1 MIQTMLQ
8 FMKRKIIIP
17 TAILCLFAAIFSFRY
32 AFPSDETLREDK
44 KKNIL
49 FAVMAGIQR
58 THFSPKEIND
68 SLSSQVYYKVLTN
81 LDYDKKFFTQ
91 GDINR
96 LKKYQFDIDDQ
107 IKAGSTEF
115 FDTLNE
121 IFSKRID
128 SAQVYYKEILS
139 QPFSFDVNDSIEL
152 NGELLSYTADESELR
167 KRWEVYLKYR
177 VLSRY
182 VDSKNNQEKDTT
194 KNAEKKSDAVLE
206 KEAREGVLKNQDMF
220 FKRLRKIKDKD
231 RYTIYINSI
240 TNVMDP
246 HTDFLPP
253 KEKAMFDENMS
264 GSFYG
269 IGAQLQESEGKI
281 KIVAIIT
288 GSPCWKQG
296 ELKAGDEILKVAQGD
311 ANPVD
316 IQGYDIDDVVN
327 MIRGNKGTEV
337 RLTVKKVDGS
347 IRVIPIIRGEVK
359 REEVFARSAIIKN
372 KSGNIGYIY
381 LPEFY
386 ADFNHISNRR
396 CAEDVAIEVMK
407 LKNAGVSGII
417 LDLRNNGGGS
427 LQDVIDM
434 AGLFIDKGPIVQVKT
449 SGSAPEQ
456 MNDRR
461 GGTLYD
467 GPLAILVNQS
477 SASASE
483 IMAAAMQD
491 YNRAIVVGST
501 TFGKGTVQRFVS
513 LDDLMRYQNIK
524 ISDTLGALKVTVQKF
539 YRINGGSTQLKG
551 VTPDVVLPDIYQEIA
566 IGERRDKFAMP
577 WDEIAPASYTPI
589 ANQVDFSK
597 LAKLSEKRVKANPT
611 FQLIAQSALD
621 LKKKE
626 HSNVY
631 PLKEDAYKKALEDA
645 TANSKRMEEL
655 DKKAVLLSI
664 ENLKEDMPRIE
675 MDSVSIAKNE
685 EWLKALKKDIYI
697 SETVN
702 ILDDWNGM
710 LPKLN
715 TKNAKK

>member
-32 AFPSDETLREDK
+32 AFPADETLREDK

-240 TNVMDP
+240 TNVM
-246 HTDFLPP
+246 
-253 KEKAMFDENMS
+253 
-264 GSFYG
+264 
-269 IGAQLQESEGKI
+269 
-281 KIVAIIT
+281 
-288 GSPCWKQG
+288 
-296 ELKAGDEILKVAQGD
+296 
-311 ANPVD
+311 
-316 IQGYDIDDVVN
+316 
-327 MIRGNKGTEV
+327 
-337 RLTVKKVDGS
+337 
-347 IRVIPIIRGEVK
+347 
-359 REEVFARSAIIKN
+359 
-372 KSGNIGYIY
+372 
-381 LPEFY
+381 
-386 ADFNHISNRR
+386 
-396 CAEDVAIEVMK
+396 
-407 LKNAGVSGII
+407 
-417 LDLRNNGGGS
+417 
-427 LQDVIDM
+427 
-434 AGLFIDKGPIVQVKT
+434 
-449 SGSAPEQ
+449 
-456 MNDRR
+456 
-461 GGTLYD
+461 
-467 GPLAILVNQS
+467 
-477 SASASE
+477 
-483 IMAAAMQD
+483 
-491 YNRAIVVGST
+491 
-501 TFGKGTVQRFVS
+501 
-513 LDDLMRYQNIK
+513 
-524 ISDTLGALKVTVQKF
+524 
-539 YRINGGSTQLKG
+539 
-551 VTPDVVLPDIYQEIA
+551 
-566 IGERRDKFAMP
+566 
-577 WDEIAPASYTPI
+577 
-589 ANQVDFSK
+589 
-597 LAKLSEKRVKANPT
+597 
-611 FQLIAQSALD
+611 
-621 LKKKE
+621 
-626 HSNVY
+626 
-631 PLKEDAYKKALEDA
+631 
-645 TANSKRMEEL
+645 
-655 DKKAVLLSI
+655 
-664 ENLKEDMPRIE
+664 
-675 MDSVSIAKNE
+675 
-685 EWLKALKKDIYI
+685 
-697 SETVN
+697 
-702 ILDDWNGM
+702 
-710 LPKLN
+710 
-715 TKNAKK
+715 

>member
-1 MIQTMLQ
+1 
-8 FMKRKIIIP
+8 
-17 TAILCLFAAIFSFRY
+17 
-32 AFPSDETLREDK
+32 
-44 KKNIL
+44 
-49 FAVMAGIQR
+49 IQR

-316 IQGYDIDDVVN
+316 IQGYDIDDVVS

-347 IRVIPIIRGEVK
+347 
-359 REEVFARSAIIKN
+359 
-372 KSGNIGYIY
+372 
-381 LPEFY
+381 
-386 ADFNHISNRR
+386 
-396 CAEDVAIEVMK
+396 
-407 LKNAGVSGII
+407 
-417 LDLRNNGGGS
+417 
-427 LQDVIDM
+427 
-434 AGLFIDKGPIVQVKT
+434 
-449 SGSAPEQ
+449 
-456 MNDRR
+456 
-461 GGTLYD
+461 
-467 GPLAILVNQS
+467 
-477 SASASE
+477 
-483 IMAAAMQD
+483 
-491 YNRAIVVGST
+491 
-501 TFGKGTVQRFVS
+501 
-513 LDDLMRYQNIK
+513 
-524 ISDTLGALKVTVQKF
+524 
-539 YRINGGSTQLKG
+539 
-551 VTPDVVLPDIYQEIA
+551 
-566 IGERRDKFAMP
+566 
-577 WDEIAPASYTPI
+577 
-589 ANQVDFSK
+589 
-597 LAKLSEKRVKANPT
+597 
-611 FQLIAQSALD
+611 
-621 LKKKE
+621 
-626 HSNVY
+626 
-631 PLKEDAYKKALEDA
+631 
-645 TANSKRMEEL
+645 
-655 DKKAVLLSI
+655 
-664 ENLKEDMPRIE
+664 
-675 MDSVSIAKNE
+675 
-685 EWLKALKKDIYI
+685 
-697 SETVN
+697 
-702 ILDDWNGM
+702 
-710 LPKLN
+710 
-715 TKNAKK
+715 